1 MVIELRGGGG
11 SVVFLFLF
19 GGMIQSVV
27 VKEEGAGLMMIVRF
41 EGE

>member
-1 MVIELRGGGG
+1 MVIELGGGGG

-19 GGMIQSVV
+19 GGMIQSAV
-27 VKEEGAGLMMIVRF
+27 VKDEGAGLMIVRF